1 MQLVLTESDLA
12 KMPPELRRDLLQF
25 IGGAGGVPVSAEPG
39 TTALSQTQATALL
52 REVSFHRD
60 GKILHTLIRPLVYRD
75 DATPPARQLL
85 IDALPEE
92 ARAGLG
98 RHLATL
104 NRLTA
109 RVLKRRDA
117 KLWRHRR
124 ADDAYAVHPAT
135 RKVLR
140 DLLPVLARSGKSEE
154 PLWEG

>member
-1 MQLVLTESDLA
+1 MQLVLTEVDLA
-12 KMPPELRRDLLQF
+12 KMPSDLRRDLLQF
-25 IGGAGGVPVSAEPG
+25 LGGTSGAPVGAEPG

-60 GKILHTLIRPLVYRD
+60 GKALRSLIRPLAYRD
-75 DATPPARQLL
+75 DAEPPARQLL
-85 IDALPEE
+85 IDTLPEE
-92 ARAGLG
+92 ARAAVG

-124 ADDAYAVHPAT
+124 ADDAYAVHPVT
-135 RKVLR
+135 RKALR